1 MAYSQGIHGT
11 SYSKGPSPSSE
22 DIKPEPGEPR
32 NRLPLYPDIGS
43 RHNFMEMIDAPNSA
57 RRYRVTNRSVLVISS
72 GPHGYPARATGVHA
86 RRTAILPEAVGRRQ
100 RGSAVPAAKSYEAE
114 FELPEATEYNQR
126 VAASGA
132 TSDQASPDSPYGT
145 WFVTHVL
152 GTTCC
157 PCLRA

>member
-72 GPHGYPARATGVHA
+72 GAHGYPARATGVHA
-86 RRTAILPEAVGRRQ
+86 RRTAILPEADGRRQ
-100 RGSAVPAAKSYEAE
+100 RGSAMPAAKSHEAE
-114 FELPEATEYNQR
+114 LELPEGIPEPRNVTGEWLRPVAT
-126 VAASGA
+126 G
-132 TSDQASPDSPYGT
+132 DQASA
-145 WFVTHVL
+145 
-152 GTTCC
+152 TTRSARGCH
-157 PCLRA
+157 PCLGYDLLP